1 MRAKDMTQEERL
13 DYLIHYLCEDSV
25 QYRGLRVEKAERRA
39 TLRSLMN
46 IRMPGHVSAEFLE
59 IQDAFCRRRLGR
71 RGLWMWSTFP
81 RFVRHTA

>member
-46 IRMPGHVSAEFLE
+46 IRMPGNVSAEFLE
-59 IQDAFCRRRLGR
+59 IQDAFLQKEAWEKGIVDVENIPKIRE
-71 RGLWMWSTFP
+71 
-81 RFVRHTA
+81 A